1 MENDAVLCMCVRK
14 AVKLYVAL
22 NQPLTDKGVTV
33 EFVKENLTFTGD
45 DSPLSD
51 LLLGILG
58 SIAQFE
64 RAIIRERQ
72 REGIALAKKAG
83 VYKGRK
89 PTMTPDKVRTSA
101 RAEAGERIAALARE
115 YGVSRETLYA
125 HGLRSGGGAE

>member
-45 DSPLSD
+45 DSPLSN

-89 PTMTPDKVRTSA
+89 PTMTPDKVKDIRT
-101 RAEAGERIAALARE
+101 RG
-115 YGVSRETLYA
+115 GGGTDC
-125 HGLRSGGGAE
+125 RSGQRVWRQ